1 MPDSTAQ
8 CTRHNRRRHQPDL
21 SPKSPSLDPSSFL
34 TLPSYPV
41 ASPCRPPRPPLSPS
55 PVIVPFFCSAQP
67 GTQSPVPPE
76 TYRNSNRTE
85 PNPKPT
91 PKESS
96 PEPGYSCWSRKGDPT
111 SRGRSR
117 TRAPQGKGGAGYIL
131 APEPERGPHLK
142 GSKPDGTASRGQ
154 SRTGPGSDPGTRDAS
169 ILSKQQW
176 RAQVA

>member
-41 ASPCRPPRPPLSPS
+41 ASPCRPPRPPSSPS

-76 TYRNSNRTE
+76 TYRNLNRTE

-91 PKESS
+91 SREPS

-117 TRAPQGKGGAGYIL
+117 TRAPQGKGGAGYSH
-131 APEPERGPHLK
+131 RNRK
-142 GSKPDGTASRGQ
+142 GDPTSRGR
-154 SRTGPGSDPGTRDAS
+154 SRTEPPQGVKAGRGRGATQEPGMH
-169 ILSKQQW
+169 LSKQQW